1 MLTRV
6 SRAGGEASAKSIP
19 MTAQVFRQLFDLFD
33 RQTPAIR
40 FKNVFFGVSMSV
52 FLPHSG

>member
-1 MLTRV
+1 MLTSV
-6 SRAGGEASAKSIP
+6 SRACGEASAKRIP

-33 RQTPAIR
+33 QQTPAIR
-40 FKNVFFGVSMSV
+40 LKNVFFGLSMSI